1 MCSHVS
7 KVAQWIYAS
16 MVDACVETPYKG
28 TRPITAVTQSRREDM
43 RAGVSLYV
51 YDIECAFRGDTLS
64 GIPRVMFLTR

>member
-28 TRPITAVTQSRREDM
+28 NSTHT
-43 RAGVSLYV
+43 
-51 YDIECAFRGDTLS
+51 
-64 GIPRVMFLTR
+64 